1 MNKVFICP
9 SNIKSKSEISITGSK
24 SESNRLL
31 IINALYSNIKLL
43 NLSNSDD
50 TKVLTKALSNLN
62 GQTDIHHAGTAMRFL
77 TAFLAQIEDRE
88 FVITGSARMQERPIG
103 ILVDSLNELGFEV
116 RCLDKKGFPP
126 LKIIGKKNIKSEI
139 KLNSTVSSQY
149 ISALMLI
156 APSLEN
162 GLKIILEGQIISKS
176 YINLTLNI
184 LKKIGVKCSFKKNII
199 EIKNHSKSKISK
211 YTVESDW
218 SSASYFYSIVSLL
231 DNATII
237 LSSFFD
243 NSFQGDSKV
252 SKIYESFGVNTTY
265 KENTIRLTKME
276 NYSKPDSLE
285 FDLIEN
291 PDLAQTISVTAL
303 CMGIPLVLNGLQT
316 LKIKETDRIIALKN
330 ELSKLGANVVYNDNS
345 ISINPPDKLNENVNI
360 KTYDDHRMALSFSPV
375 GLITPIYIEDYNVVS
390 KSYPDYW
397 SDLKSIGFNI
407 EFQ

>member
-9 SNIKSKSEISITGSK
+9 SNIKSNSEISITGSK

-31 IINALYSNIKLL
+31 IINALYSNTKLL

-116 RCLDKKGFPP
+116 RYLDKKGFPP

-139 KLNSTVSSQY
+139 KLNSNVSSQY

-162 GLKIILEGQIISKS
+162 GLKIILEGQIISKP

-199 EIKNHSKSKISK
+199 EIKNHSKSKISQ

-231 DNATII
+231 DNTTII

-285 FDLIEN
+285 FDLLEN

-345 ISINPPDKLNENVNI
+345 IAINPPDKLNENANI

>member
-1 MNKVFICP
+1 MSKVFIYH
-9 SNIKSKSEISITGSK
+9 SDIKSKSKISITGSK

-31 IINALYSNIKLL
+31 IINALYGNIKLL

-50 TKVLTKALSNLN
+50 TKILIKALSNLN
-62 GQTDIHHAGTAMRFL
+62 EQIDIHHAGTAMRFL
-77 TAFLAQIEDRE
+77 TAFLAQIQNRE
-88 FVITGSARMQERPIG
+88 FIITGSARMQERPIG

-116 RCLDKKGFPP
+116 GYVDKKGFPP
-126 LKIIGKKNIKSEI
+126 LKISGKKNIKSEI
-139 KLNSTVSSQY
+139 KLNSNVSSQY
-149 ISALMLI
+149 ISALMLV
-156 APSLEN
+156 APSLDN
-162 GLKIILEGQIISKS
+162 GLKIMLEGQIISKP

-184 LKKIGVKCSFKKNII
+184 LKKIGVNCSFKKNII
-199 EIKNHSKSKISK
+199 EIKNHSKSQISE

-231 DNATII
+231 DNSII
-237 LSSFFD
+237 VLSSFFD

-265 KENTIRLTKME
+265 EENTIHLTKMK

-285 FDLIEN
+285 FNLLEN

-303 CMGIPLVLNGLQT
+303 CMGIPLVLTGLQT

-330 ELSKLGANVVYNDNS
+330 ELSKLGANVIYNDDS
-345 ISINPPDKLNENVNI
+345 ISINPPKKLKENITV
-360 KTYDDHRMALSFSPV
+360 KTYNDHRMALSFSPV
-375 GLITPIYIEDYNVVS
+375 GLITPIHIEDYNVVS

>member
-31 IINALYSNIKLL
+31 IINALYSNIELS

-50 TKVLTKALSNLN
+50 TKVLIKSLSNLN
-62 GQTDIHHAGTAMRFL
+62 DEIDIHHAGTAMRFL
-77 TAFLAQIEDRE
+77 TAFLAQIQNRE
-88 FVITGSARMQERPIG
+88 FIITGSDRMQERPIG
-103 ILVDSLNELGFEV
+103 ILVDSLNELGFEL
-116 RCLDKKGFPP
+116 RYIGKKGFPP
-126 LKIIGKKNIKSEI
+126 LKILGKKNIKSEI

-162 GLKIILEGQIISKS
+162 GLKIILEGQIISKP
-176 YINLTLNI
+176 YIILTLNI
-184 LKKIGVKCSFKKNII
+184 LKKIGVNCTFKKNII
-199 EIKNHSKSKISK
+199 EIKNHSKSQISE

-218 SSASYFYSIVSLL
+218 SSASYFYSIVSLSE
-231 DNATII
+231 NTTIV

-252 SKIYESFGVNTTY
+252 SKIYESFGVKTTY
-265 KENTIRLTKME
+265 KENTIHLTKMK

-285 FDLIEN
+285 FDLLEN
-291 PDLAQTISVTAL
+291 PDLAQTISVTAM
-303 CMGIPLVLNGLQT
+303 CMGIPLILTGLQT

-330 ELSKLGANVVYNDNS
+330 ELSKLGANVDYNENS
-345 ISINPPDKLNENVNI
+345 ISINPPNKLNENINI

-375 GLITPIYIEDYNVVS
+375 GLIMPIYIEDYNVVS

>member
-31 IINALYSNIKLL
+31 IINALYSNIELS

-50 TKVLTKALSNLN
+50 TKVLIKSLSNLN
-62 GQTDIHHAGTAMRFL
+62 DEIDIHHAGTAMRFL
-77 TAFLAQIEDRE
+77 TAFLAQIQNRE
-88 FVITGSARMQERPIG
+88 FIITGSDRMQERPIG
-103 ILVDSLNELGFEV
+103 ILVDSLNELGFEL
-116 RCLDKKGFPP
+116 RYIGKKGFPP
-126 LKIIGKKNIKSEI
+126 LKILGKKNIKSEI

-162 GLKIILEGQIISKS
+162 GLKIILEGQIISKP
-176 YINLTLNI
+176 YIILTLNI
-184 LKKIGVKCSFKKNII
+184 LKKIGVNCTFKKNII
-199 EIKNHSKSKISK
+199 EIKNHSKSQISE

-218 SSASYFYSIVSLL
+218 SSASYFYSIVSLSE
-231 DNATII
+231 NTTIV

-252 SKIYESFGVNTTY
+252 SKIYESFGVKTTY
-265 KENTIRLTKME
+265 KENTIHLTKMK

-285 FDLIEN
+285 FDLLEN

-303 CMGIPLVLNGLQT
+303 CMGIPLILTGLQT

-330 ELSKLGANVVYNDNS
+330 ELSKLGANVDYNENS
-345 ISINPPDKLNENVNI
+345 ISINPPNKLNENINI

-375 GLITPIYIEDYNVVS
+375 GLIMPIYIEDYNVVS